1 MYAWAAL
8 KPADIVLAVQT
19 FREMFSGTKANEAEE
34 DAPPRGAPPADNAPA
49 RGSAAAE

>member
-8 KPADIVLAVQT
+8 KPADIVLAART
-19 FREMFSGTKANEAEE
+19 FREMFSGTKANEAQE
-34 DAPPRGAPPADNAPA
+34 DAPPHGAPPADNAPA